1 MLKRVI
7 PALLAVVLAAACLP
21 AAPPP
26 IPSDAEIRKILVDRT
41 DVQKQGVGIV
51 VGVIEPSGRRRIV
64 AYGSTDRDDK
74 GPLDGDTVFEIGSVT
89 KVFTSLLLAD
99 AVRRGEVAL
108 DDPVAK
114 YLPAGTKVP
123 AHGGKPIRLVDLATH
138 TAALPSFPPNHVPK
152 DLHNPYADY
161 TVAQLYEF
169 LAGYEL
175 PRDPGAQYDYS
186 NLGVGLLGHALARR
200 AGMDYETLV
209 RTRITAPLS
218 MKSTS
223 IALSDS
229 MRKRLATGHDARR
242 ERTPNWDLPTLS
254 GAGALRST
262 ANDLL
267 TFLSANLGLTPTPLA
282 PAMASMLATRRPT
295 PRPHLQVALAWHIIT
310 ADDGREL
317 VLHNGGTG
325 GYRSFV
331 GFDPKNRTGVVVL
344 SNTSTD
350 DGVDDIGRHLLDPST
365 PLAQP
370 PKQVDPKVLERYVG
384 LYELAPNAI
393 FRITRDGSHLY
404 AQLTG
409 QPKLELF
416 PESETKFFY
425 KVVDAQIT
433 FDGDGLVLHQN
444 GDHRAKRIE
453 GSPAAPRERKEISVD
468 PAVLERYVGKYQLS
482 PTFAITVTREGKQLF
497 AQATAQPRFEIFPE
511 TERDFFLKAV
521 DAQLTFVTDATGRV
535 TKAILHQGGF
545 DQEAKRVE

>member
-1 MLKRVI
+1 MVKRAI
-7 PALLAVVLAAACLP
+7 PALFAAVLATTQVFAASM
-21 AAPPP
+21 A
-26 IPSDAEIRKILVDRT
+26 SDAEIRKILADRI
-41 DVQKQGVGIV
+41 DAQKQSVGIV
-51 VGVIEPSGRRRIV
+51 VGVIDPSGRRIV
-64 AYGSTDRDDK
+64 AYGSADRDDK

-108 DDPVAK
+108 GDPVAK

-123 AHGGKPIRLVDLATH
+123 THGGKPITLVDLATH
-138 TAALPSFPPNHVPK
+138 TAALPSFPSNHAPK
-152 DLHNPYADY
+152 DPRNPYADY

-186 NLGVGLLGHALARR
+186 NLGVGLLGHVLARR

-209 RTRITAPLS
+209 RTRITAPLA

-229 MRKRLATGHDARR
+229 MRKRLALGHDPQRA
-242 ERTPNWDLPTLS
+242 RTPNWDFPTLA

-262 ANDLL
+262 VNDLL

-295 PRPHLQVALAWHIIT
+295 PSPRLQVALAWHILS
-310 ADDGREL
+310 ADDGREI
-317 VLHNGGTG
+317 VWHNGGTG

-344 SNTSTD
+344 SNMFTTE
-350 DGVDDIGRHLLDPST
+350 GVDDIGRHLLDPSA
-365 PLAQP
+365 PLVKGRREIA
-370 PKQVDPKVLERYVG
+370 VDPKVLERYVG
-384 LYELAPNAI
+384 LYELAPNAV
-393 FRITRDGSHLY
+393 FRITREGSHLY

-409 QPKLELF
+409 QPKIEIF
-416 PESETKFFY
+416 PESETTFFS

-433 FDGDGLVLHQN
+433 FDGDGLILHQN
-444 GDHRAKRIE
+444 GDRRAKRIE
-453 GSPAAPRERKEISVD
+453 ASPAAPKERKEISVD
-468 PAVLERYVGKYQLS
+468 PAVLQRYVGKYQLS
-482 PTFAITVTREGKQLF
+482 PTFAITITREGNQLF

-521 DAQLTFVTDATGRV
+521 DAQLTFVADSTGRV

-545 DQEAKRVE
+545 DQEARRVE